1 MNSVGWSN
9 SPSVWH
15 TFLNEGGKLHFHARI
30 GALVNIH
37 ITKYDNIIITISIP
51 KNSFCL
57 DCFECA
63 VQEGAAVPQYQ
74 THDVDSCENKKLTR
88 LRRGAPERIMC
99 YKPQHSSTS
108 DHKYEV
114 LVYCMTVLC
123 H

>member
-51 KNSFCL
+51 ENSFCL

-63 VQEGAAVPQYQ
+63 VLEGAAVPQYQ
-74 THDVDSCENKKLTR
+74 THDVDSCENKKISVVTAGILQKELCVINRSTR
-88 LRRGAPERIMC
+88 
-99 YKPQHSSTS
+99 PQVIT
-108 DHKYEV
+108 K
-114 LVYCMTVLC
+114 M
-123 H
+123 